1 MCGIVGLLNRSE
13 PRPASVELMGR
24 MIGMVRHR
32 GPEQSGLY
40 RDAWCALG
48 HARLNIIDLSGGGQ
62 PIHNED
68 RTLWIVYNGE
78 VFNHVELRREL
89 EARGHQFYTRTDT
102 EVILHLYEE
111 RGAACLEE
119 LNGQFAFAIWDAARR
134 ELFLARDRVGIC
146 PLHYAFF
153 DGRLIFA
160 SELKAILAYPGFPRQ
175 LDPEALN
182 QVFNYWTTLPG
193 RSAFTGINELPAGHC
208 MTVSDGGAPRLRR
221 YWEIPMP
228 TPEEQLDLPAERLE
242 EAIRELLTDAVRIRL
257 RADVPVGCY
266 LSGGLDSSSIAGLV
280 VRNFNGG
287 VRTFGIRFRDPRFDE
302 GLHQERMAAHLGVDH
317 HTLWA
322 EDESIGA
329 CLEEAMWHI
338 EKPLL
343 RTAPI
348 PLFLLSGEVRRCGY
362 KVVLTGEG
370 ADEIFG
376 GYNIFRET
384 KVRRFWS
391 RQPGSALRPLL
402 IGRLYP
408 YIFNDPRLQQML
420 TAFFGQNLL
429 DVENPFYSH
438 AIRWRNTA
446 RIRTFIQPELQAA
459 FDPEASLEGLRGW
472 LPERFGALDPLCKA
486 QYLEM
491 LIFLSNYLLC
501 SQGDRVA
508 MAHAV
513 ELRVPFLDHRVIEL
527 ALRMPSNQKIRGM
540 REKHI
545 LRAAMRG
552 VALDSVIERNKQP
565 YRAPIRDSL
574 FAGRG
579 GELAAE
585 YAGEAALR
593 KAGIFEPRRVGRLI
607 EKMRAAEAPSEV
619 DSMALIGVISTQIL
633 QNEFVARFPW
643 RQPEAV
649 QLDLVYEGD
658 AAPELARSGG
668 GEREASLRSGRER

>member
-1 MCGIVGLLNRSE
+1 MVNRSE
-13 PRPASVELMGR
+13 PRPPGVEMMARL
-24 MIGMVRHR
+24 IGLVRHR

-40 RDAWCALG
+40 VDDWCALG

-78 VFNHVELRREL
+78 VFNHPELRREL

-102 EVILHLYEE
+102 EVIVHLYEE
-111 RGAACLEE
+111 RGAACLEA
-119 LNGQFAFAIWDAARR
+119 LNGQFAFALWDARRR
-134 ELFLARDRVGIC
+134 ELFLARDRMGIC
-146 PLHYAFF
+146 PLHYAVF

-182 QVFNYWTTLPG
+182 EVFTYWTTLPG
-193 RSAFTGINELPAGHC
+193 RSAFAGIHELPAGHC
-208 MTVSDGGAPRLRR
+208 LTLREGAHHVRR
-221 YWEIPMP
+221 YWEIPTP
-228 TPEEQLDLPAERLE
+228 APEEQLDWPEARLAEAVR
-242 EAIRELLTDAVRIRL
+242 EALTDAVRIRL

-266 LSGGLDSSSIAGLV
+266 LSGGLDSSAIAGLV
-280 VRNFNGG
+280 VKNFDGG

-302 GLHQERMAAHLGVDH
+302 GEHQARMAAHLGVDH

-322 EDESIGA
+322 EEAAIGES
-329 CLEEAMWHI
+329 LEAALWHI

-343 RTAPI
+343 RTAPV
-348 PLFLLSGEVRRCGY
+348 PLFLLSEEVRRCGY
-362 KVVLTGEG
+362 KVALTGEG

-408 YIFNDPRLQQML
+408 YIFNDPRLQQAL
-420 TAFFGQNLL
+420 TGFFGQSLRE
-429 DVENPFYSH
+429 VEDPFYSH
-438 AIRWRNTA
+438 AIRWGNTG
-446 RIRTFIQPELQAA
+446 RLRSFFQPELQAA
-459 FDPEASLEGLRGW
+459 FDPEASLAALQGL
-472 LPERFGALDPLCKA
+472 LPERFGALDALGKA
-486 QYLEM
+486 QHLEM
-491 LIFLSNYLLC
+491 LIFLSNYLLS

-513 ELRVPFLDHRVIEL
+513 ELRVPFLDHRVVEL
-527 ALRMPSNQKIRGM
+527 ALRTPSALKIRGM

-545 LRAAMRG
+545 LREAMRG
-552 VALDSVIERNKQP
+552 VALESVIERNKQP
-565 YRAPIRDSL
+565 YRAPIRESL
-574 FAGRG
+574 LAGRG
-579 GELAAE
+579 GALVEE
-585 YAGEAALR
+585 YAGAAALR
-593 KAGIFEPRRVGRLI
+593 KAGLFEPRRVGLLI
-607 EKMRAAEAPSEV
+607 QKMRQAGAPSEV

-633 QNEFVARFPW
+633 HRKFVAQFPP
-643 RQPEAV
+643 RPLE
-649 QLDLVYEGD
+649 
-658 AAPELARSGG
+658 AAPLDVVYRGGAPAPALARSGG
-668 GEREASLRSGRER
+668 GGEDR